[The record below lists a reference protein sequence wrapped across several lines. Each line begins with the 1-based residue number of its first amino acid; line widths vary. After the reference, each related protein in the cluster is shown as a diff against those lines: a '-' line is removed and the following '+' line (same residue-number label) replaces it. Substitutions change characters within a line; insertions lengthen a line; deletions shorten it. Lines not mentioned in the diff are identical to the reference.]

1 MNLTSTHRTRT
12 FVTLAAA
19 GALLAAPAIGQAQKP
34 ADKGKSPNSASA
46 KSCKTLNVGFT
57 ARGTLVGVTL
67 DNPATAGN
75 EATVTL
81 KLTSANRHARRS
93 GEFVDQDNDKK
104 GVQIKGAEI
113 TIAVATDPF
122 VLKLNGYEAP
132 DTPSVGDKV
141 KVVGKIALTKKR
153 CAPAGTSVA
162 ERYAAP
168 NVRKVTLSDRD
179 EDIVAPVA
187 PVAPVA

>member
-19 GALLAAPAIGQAQKP
+19 GALLAAPAIGQANKP
-34 ADKGKSPNSASA
+34 AGKGKSPNSASA
-46 KSCKTLNVGFT
+46 KSCKKLNVGFT
-57 ARGTLVGVTL
+57 ARGTLVSVTP
-67 DNPATAGN
+67 DIPATADN

-104 GVQIKGAEI
+104 GVQIKGSEL
-113 TIAVATDPF
+113 TIPTSDAY
-122 VLKLNGYEAP
+122 VLKLNGYEGAE
-132 DTPSVGDKV
+132 TPSMGDKV

-153 CAPAGTSVA
+153 CAEAGMSTA
-162 ERYAAP
+162 ERYGAV
-168 NVRKVTLSDRD
+168 NVRRVTITDLPDPD
-179 EDIVAPVA
+179 A
-187 PVAPVA
+187 